1 MGIFDSLGSHGR
13 SRASQPQQQQM
24 SPQQMQQAMRQEIG
38 KISAHPSDYLKE
50 KGFNVPAEMTDAR
63 QITQYLLQTGQI
75 GNQRLQQVMQMIG
88 AGRR

>member
-1 MGIFDSLGSHGR
+1 MGIFDSLGSQGH
-13 SRASQPQQQQM
+13 SCASQPQAQQM
-24 SPQQMQQAMRQEIG
+24 DPRQMQQAMQQEIG

-50 KGFNVPAEMTDAR
+50 KGFNIPPEMTDAR

>member
-1 MGIFDSLGSHGR
+1 MGIFDSLGSKSP
-13 SRASQPQQQQM
+13 SRASQTQQQQM
-24 SPQQMQQAMRQEIG
+24 NPQQMQQAMRQEIG

-50 KGFNVPAEMTDAR
+50 KGFNIPAEMTDAR

>member
-1 MGIFDSLGSHGR
+1 MGIFDSLGSKAP
-13 SRASQPQQQQM
+13 SRASQPQQQM
-24 SPQQMQQAMRQEIG
+24 NPQQVQQAMRQEIS
-38 KISAHPSDYLKE
+38 KISSHPSDYLKE

>member
-1 MGIFDSLGSHGR
+1 MGVFEQLGNT
-13 SRASQPQQQQM
+13 QKNPM
-24 SPQQMQQAMRQEIG
+24 QMQQAMRQEIG

-75 GNQRLQQVMQMIG
+75 GNQRLQQVMHMIG
-88 AGRR
+88 GRR

>member
-1 MGIFDSLGSHGR
+1 MGIFDSLGSKAPSH
-13 SRASQPQQQQM
+13 ASQQQPQQM
-24 SPQQMQQAMRQEIG
+24 DPRQMQQAMRQEIG

-88 AGRR
+88 GRR

>member
-1 MGIFDSLGSHGR
+1 MGIFDSLGKQAP
-13 SRASQPQQQQM
+13 SRAPQTQQQM
-24 SPQQMQQAMRQEIG
+24 NPQQMQQAMRQEIG

-50 KGFNVPAEMTDAR
+50 RGFNVPADMTDAR

-88 AGRR
+88 GGRR

>member
-1 MGIFDSLGSHGR
+1 MGIFDSLGSKAASR
-13 SRASQPQQQQM
+13 SSQTQQQM
-24 SPQQMQQAMRQEIG
+24 NPQQMQQAMRQEIG

-50 KGFNVPAEMTDAR
+50 KGFNIPVEMTDAR

>member
-1 MGIFDSLGSHGR
+1 MGIFDSLGSKAP
-13 SRASQPQQQQM
+13 SRGSQTQQQQM

>member
-1 MGIFDSLGSHGR
+1 MGIFDSLGSQGR
-13 SRASQPQQQQM
+13 SRASQQQPQQM
-24 SPQQMQQAMRQEIG
+24 NPQQMQQAMRQEIG

>member
-1 MGIFDSLGSHGR
+1 MGIFDSLGQK
-13 SRASQPQQQQM
+13 APQNA
-24 SPQQMQQAMRQEIG
+24 PQGMTQEQAMQAMQ
-38 KISAHPSDYLKE
+38 KDISSIKASPASYLHNR
-50 KGFNVPAEMTDAR
+50 GFNVPDNMTDAR